1 MALTLTKSNGSNS
14 NNLLKGRIPTKN
26 YINLAKADE
35 KKINL
40 KIAIP
45 VIILIIV
52 AAALF
57 SKFLVFDRFEKVARA
72 EAEVASL
79 QRQVDDMYAE
89 IAGYGELAELYAHY
103 TYANMTEE
111 ELNRVDRILVID
123 MLRKKVMDKLSVSA
137 WRVEKDQ
144 LNVTVTGES
153 LEKIDLVFRSLL
165 EDEPIVEYYM
175 VNSASTETTVR
186 EDNGYVTA
194 IVTITI
200 VKPQE

>member
-1 MALTLTKSNGSNS
+1 MGLTLTKSSNS
-14 NNLLKGRIPTKN
+14 TNLMKGRAPTKN

-40 KIAIP
+40 RVAIP
-45 VIILIIV
+45 VIILIII

-57 SKFLVFDRFEKVARA
+57 GKFLVFDRFEKVRKA
-72 EAEVASL
+72 EAEAASL
-79 QRQVDDMYAE
+79 QKQVDDLYAE

-123 MLRKKVMDKLSVSA
+123 MLRKKVMDKVDVTS
-137 WRVEKDQ
+137 WKVEKDQ
-144 LNVTVTGES
+144 LTVTVIGES

-165 EDEPIVEYYM
+165 EDEPIVDYYM
-175 VNSASTETTVR
+175 VRSAETETNAYV
-186 EDNGYVTA
+186 ENGYVTA
-194 IVTITI
+194 IVTVTI
-200 VKPQE
+200 VKPEE